1 MKCKLEHCDNKIK
14 SKKYQLCK
22 THYEKFLKNLKNW
35 DAPLQRQG
43 NITFKK
49 CIIDGC
55 EKKGV
60 HGNGYCQMHYRG
72 FKSTGDPLKTKIRER
87 GTGYIKGDGYIRLY
101 DNKRKKA
108 VSAHRLVMESKLGR
122 ELFKDEVVHH
132 INGVRSDNRIEN
144 LELWIISHPPGQ
156 RVEDIINWAK
166 EILKRYEI

>member
-1 MKCKLEHCDNKIK
+1 MKCKLEHCDNTIK

-22 THYEKFLKNLKNW
+22 THYEKFLKKYEDW

-43 NITFKK
+43 NTIFKK

-55 EKKGV
+55 EKEGV
-60 HGNGYCQMHYRG
+60 HANGYCQMHWRR

-87 GTGYIKGDGYIRLY
+87 GTGHIRGDGYIRLY
-101 DNKRKKA
+101 DNKRKRGVA
-108 VSAHRLVMESKLGR
+108 EHRLVMESKLGR

-132 INGVRSDNRIEN
+132 INGVRIDNRIEN
-144 LELWIISHPPGQ
+144 LELWTISHPQGQ
-156 RVEDIINWAK
+156 RVEDVINWAK